1 MTPLSN
7 QQINEILDK
16 LYKKYKN
23 KDFILSS
30 DEVLRLGRKK
40 SFWSTSFWNAYMEK
54 STEKYY
60 NKSVLFAIAE
70 ELIFEKEDSGA
81 RIIYE
86 FEKPVSYLSYD
97 IKSLRLKDIGVK
109 TDVDSVKKTLS
120 FKLQRPESLKFIE
133 ELLNEIEVLLNNN
146 EDEVIEEYLLKTQIE
161 QNESGYGSRRFTYN
175 VFYKHKFKI
184 LPNRIS
190 IESVRVQNHDESD
203 ISRFSLIYLNEIESI
218 EFHEN
223 ISCLSFDM
231 GDCYD
236 SYFSLDF
243 SKNSIIEID
252 DIEYA
257 KKITALVKLIKEN
270 KVSSKEDALSLMN
283 SLTTK
288 KSNYSDDF
296 VKEFDKN
303 NDGKLDLLESNIFSD
318 VLNKNQKFIIDK
330 NPDYVHKFIKLS
342 KHIKSKSQ
350 NLQLFFERTQEFIS
364 ENDELLVQESVD
376 EIDFFKGL
384 VNSYN
389 LTVFHAI
396 NMVASFVE
404 DDLFVFYEIY
414 ETFDEL
420 NVFNSNWENE
430 VAGKLSN
437 IEHKLDTIISSI
449 RIMEARIV
457 NKLDELQNSM
467 ENSFES
473 LERSV
478 NKQLETTNSM
488 LGFNNLLTAVQTYQ
502 MYKINKNTK
511 SLLK

>member
-23 KDFILSS
+23 KDFILSR
-30 DEVLRLGRKK
+30 DEVLQLARKK
-40 SFWSTSFWNAYMEK
+40 SIWLRSFWNLYYYYY
-54 STEKYY
+54 EKY
-60 NKSVLFAIAE
+60 KRDFGSAGSLSTRGVFFALTE
-70 ELIFEKEDSGA
+70 GLIF
-81 RIIYE
+81 
-86 FEKPVSYLSYD
+86 FKPVTKPISTSPFIFYEEESVNIINYYGKID
-97 IKSLRLKDIGVK
+97 ISEIGIK
-109 TDVDSVKKTLS
+109 EKFESVKNILS
-120 FKLQRPESLKFIE
+120 SKLKKPESFKFIE
-133 ELLNEIEVLLNNN
+133 ELLNEIEVLLKEN
-146 EDEVIEEYLLKTQIE
+146 DGEVIAEYLVDSENARYDLT
-161 QNESGYGSRRFTYN
+161 F
-175 VFYKHKFKI
+175 KFVIKVLI
-184 LPNRIS
+184 DRLTVEKFNSKSNKVDECYS
-190 IESVRVQNHDESD
+190 IH
-203 ISRFSLIYLNEIESI
+203 L
-218 EFHEN
+218 
-223 ISCLSFDM
+223 
-231 GDCYD
+231 
-236 SYFSLDF
+236 
-243 SKNSIIEID
+243 D
-252 DIEYA
+252 DIEEISVWEEFTFKIIYASYHEKLDIVLTGSPEPA
-257 KKITALVKLIKEN
+257 KKLTALVELIKEN
-270 KVSSKEDALSLMN
+270 KPKSKKEALSLMN
-283 SLTTK
+283 SLNIK
-288 KSNYSDDF
+288 KSNFLDNF
-296 VKEFDKN
+296 GKEFDKN
-303 NDGKLDLLESNIFSD
+303 NDGKLDLLEANIFSD
-318 VLNKNQKFIIDK
+318 VLNKNQKLIIDK

-389 LTVFHAI
+389 LTVFHAV

-404 DDLFVFYEIY
+404 GDLFVFYEIY

-437 IEHKLDTIISSI
+437 IEDKLDTIISSI

-457 NKLDELQNSM
+457 NKLDGLQSSI

-502 MYKINKNTK
+502 MYKINKNTR
-511 SLLK
+511 SLRP

>member
-7 QQINEILDK
+7 QQITEILDK
-16 LYKKYKN
+16 LYKKYKS
-23 KDFILSS
+23 KDFILSR
-30 DEVLRLGRKK
+30 DEVLQLGRKK
-40 SFWSTSFWNAYMEK
+40 SFWSTSFWNAYIEEFDNNTYK
-54 STEKYY
+54 GS
-60 NKSVLFAIAE
+60 LFFAISE
-70 ELIFEKEDSGA
+70 GLIFEKSNKDSDA

-86 FEKPVSYLSYD
+86 FEKPVSYLSHD
-97 IKSLRLKDIGVK
+97 IKSIRLKEIGVK
-109 TDVDSVKKTLS
+109 TDVDSVKKILS
-120 FKLQRPESLKFIE
+120 RKLQTSESLEFIE
-133 ELLNEIEVLLNNN
+133 EFLNEIEVLLKGNDN
-146 EDEVIEEYLLKTQIE
+146 EIIEEYSVKTYYKYKTFKDA
-161 QNESGYGSRRFTYN
+161 YGHKVRYSEYEEYIFKVFHDRLAVEKVEINSRWGDKKSI
-175 VFYKHKFKI
+175 FY
-184 LPNRIS
+184 S
-190 IESVRVQNHDESD
+190 ID
-203 ISRFSLIYLNEIESI
+203 LNNIESI
-218 EFHEN
+218 VVGDISDVFSIDAKQHQIYNYN
-223 ISCLSFDM
+223 INTLLQD
-231 GDCYD
+231 D
-236 SYFSLDF
+236 S
-243 SKNSIIEID
+243 KEP
-252 DIEYA
+252 A
-257 KKITALVKLIKEN
+257 KKLAALVELIKEN
-270 KVSSKEDALSLMN
+270 NPKSKKEVLSLMN
-283 SLTTK
+283 SLNTK
-288 KSNYSDDF
+288 KSKFFDNF
-296 VKEFDKN
+296 GKEFDKN

-318 VLNKNQKFIIDK
+318 LLNKNQKLIIDK

-342 KHIKSKSQ
+342 KYIKSKSQ

-364 ENDELLVQESVD
+364 ENDDLLVQESVD
-376 EIDFFKGL
+376 EIDFFKGM

-437 IEHKLDTIISSI
+437 IEDKLDTIISSI
-449 RIMEARIV
+449 RIMEAKIV

-502 MYKINKNTK
+502 MYKINKNTI
-511 SLLK
+511 SLRN

>member
-1 MTPLSN
+1 MTTLNN

-23 KDFILSS
+23 KDFILSR
-30 DEVLRLGRKK
+30 DKVLQLGRKK
-40 SFWSTSFWNAYMEK
+40 NFWLKNFWNWYCNEFETRING
-54 STEKYY
+54 SY
-60 NKSVLFAIAE
+60 NLFFALSE
-70 ELIFEKEDSGA
+70 ELIFEKSKCPSSSS

-86 FEKPVSYLSYD
+86 LKAPELGGIFADRKDLK
-97 IKSLRLKDIGVK
+97 IKDIGI
-109 TDVDSVKKTLS
+109 KKNIESIKNILS
-120 FKLQRPESLKFIE
+120 SKLQTLESLNFIE
-133 ELLNEIEVLLNNN
+133 ELLHEIEAHLKEN
-146 EDEVIEEYLLKTQIE
+146 ENEVIEEYSVKTNSNYKIVKDAY
-161 QNESGYGSRRFTYN
+161 GYKNNYFEYIFRVFHDRLAVEELDINSRWGDKSS
-175 VFYKHKFKI
+175 FY
-184 LPNRIS
+184 S
-190 IESVRVQNHDESD
+190 IDLNDIVAVVVGD
-203 ISRFSLIYLNEIESI
+203 ISDVFAINTKKDHLFAINTLIQ
-218 EFHEN
+218 EN
-223 ISCLSFDM
+223 SN
-231 GDCYD
+231 
-236 SYFSLDF
+236 
-243 SKNSIIEID
+243 KEP
-252 DIEYA
+252 A
-257 KKITALVKLIKEN
+257 KKLAALVELIKEN
-270 KVSSKEDALSLMN
+270 NPKSKKEVFKLMN
-283 SLTTK
+283 TLNRK
-288 KSNYSDDF
+288 KSNFFDNF
-296 VKEFDKN
+296 GKEFDKN

-330 NPDYVHKFIKLS
+330 NSDYVHKFIKLS

-364 ENDELLVQESVD
+364 ENDDLLVQESVD

-437 IEHKLDTIISSI
+437 IEDKLDTIISSI

-511 SLLK
+511 SLRK

>member
-7 QQINEILDK
+7 QQINKILNK

-23 KDFILSS
+23 KNFVLSS
-30 DEVLRLGRKK
+30 DEVLQLGRKK
-40 SFWSTSFWNAYMEK
+40 SFWSTSFWNAYMET

-60 NKSVLFAIAE
+60 NQSVFFAIAE
-70 ELIFEKEDSGA
+70 GLIFEKSNKDYSDA

-86 FEKPVSYLSYD
+86 FEKPLRYFH
-97 IKSLRLKDIGVK
+97 IKSISLKDIGVK
-109 TDVDSVKKTLS
+109 TDVDSAKETLS
-120 FKLQRPESLKFIE
+120 SKLQTRESQKFIE
-133 ELLNEIEVLLNNN
+133 ELLNEIEILLNNN
-146 EDEVIEEYLLKTQIE
+146 EDEVIEEYSVKTTYKYYTFKDA
-161 QNESGYGSRRFTYN
+161 YGFKKTYQECKEYIFKVLHDRLAVEEVTISDFSISDNKSR
-175 VFYKHKFKI
+175 FY
-184 LPNRIS
+184 S
-190 IESVRVQNHDESD
+190 IELNNIEAIVVEDMKLVNLLAMFINKKSQGYYINT
-203 ISRFSLIYLNEIESI
+203 LIQYN
-218 EFHEN
+218 
-223 ISCLSFDM
+223 
-231 GDCYD
+231 
-236 SYFSLDF
+236 
-243 SKNSIIEID
+243 SKEP
-252 DIEYA
+252 A
-257 KKITALVKLIKEN
+257 KKLAALVELIKEN
-270 KVSSKEDALSLMN
+270 NPKSKNEVLSLMN
-283 SLTTK
+283 SLNTK
-288 KSNYSDDF
+288 KSNFFDNFS
-296 VKEFDKN
+296 KEFDKN

-318 VLNKNQKFIIDK
+318 VLNMNQKLIIDK

-350 NLQLFFERTQEFIS
+350 NLQLFFERTQQFIS

-389 LTVFHAI
+389 LTLFHAI

-414 ETFDEL
+414 EAFDKL

>member
-23 KDFILSS
+23 KDFILSR

-40 SFWSTSFWNAYMEK
+40 SFWSTSFWNAY
-54 STEKYY
+54 
-60 NKSVLFAIAE
+60 IE
-70 ELIFEKEDSGA
+70 ELENNYRGGHLCFALAEGIIFEKSSKELGA

-86 FEKPVSYLSYD
+86 FKKPVSYLSYD
-97 IKSLRLKDIGVK
+97 IKSIRLKDIGVK

-120 FKLQRPESLKFIE
+120 FKLQRPESLKFIQ
-133 ELLNEIEVLLNNN
+133 ELLNEIEVFLNNN
-146 EDEVIEEYLLKTQIE
+146 EDEVIEEYSVKTTYKHNTFKDAYGFKNKYKEFEEYIFKVFHNRLLVEKKKINSWGDESIFFSIDLNKIEAIDVGDISDVFAIKFKKTQ
-161 QNESGYGSRRFTYN
+161 TYYIN
-175 VFYKHKFKI
+175 T
-184 LPNRIS
+184 
-190 IESVRVQNHDESD
+190 
-203 ISRFSLIYLNEIESI
+203 LIQGN
-218 EFHEN
+218 
-223 ISCLSFDM
+223 
-231 GDCYD
+231 
-236 SYFSLDF
+236 
-243 SKNSIIEID
+243 SKEP
-252 DIEYA
+252 A
-257 KKITALVKLIKEN
+257 KKLAALVELIKEN
-270 KVSSKEDALSLMN
+270 NPKSKKEVLSLMN
-283 SLTTK
+283 SLNAK
-288 KSNYSDDF
+288 KSNFFDNFS
-296 VKEFDKN
+296 KEFDKN

-437 IEHKLDTIISSI
+437 IEDKLDTIISSI

-457 NKLDELQNSM
+457 NKLDQLQNSM

-511 SLLK
+511 SLRK